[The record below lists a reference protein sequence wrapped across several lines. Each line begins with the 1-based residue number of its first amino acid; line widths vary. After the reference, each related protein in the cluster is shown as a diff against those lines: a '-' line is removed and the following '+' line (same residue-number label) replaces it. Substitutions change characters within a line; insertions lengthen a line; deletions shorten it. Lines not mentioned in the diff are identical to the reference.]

1 MGGIRSTSF
10 FSSAGRSFRNLESLA
25 DRRIPIN
32 SPRVYQR
39 PAMAGERTEGI
50 AKQLQNLGIL
60 LLCSRIANVPKG
72 RKHRARPSR
81 RFRIGT
87 SLFIPVRSGR
97 RRIFSWPAPVVTIA
111 DSGAA
116 SRAARQ
122 LFLAGLRET
131 QTDSKFLPWERATRV
146 TAW

>member
-1 MGGIRSTSF
+1 MGGIRSTLF

-39 PAMAGERTEGI
+39 SAIAGERTEGI

-72 RKHRARPSR
+72 RKHRVPSR

-87 SLFIPVRSGR
+87 SLFIPVSSGR

-116 SRAARQ
+116 
-122 LFLAGLRET
+122 
-131 QTDSKFLPWERATRV
+131 
-146 TAW
+146 